1 MGLYAAKGAVLVAA
15 RLGLGHAATRLLL
28 HMALESWDD
37 TDNPGN
43 QPPRRY
49 FASRESSA
57 IALGY
62 LAPDNGSE
70 SAYHSVKRAIAEL
83 VASGAIERVS
93 SGHRGHNAE
102 FNLLVDSRKLALPPL
117 TGHLTRENVHMGN
130 TRREFTPEYK
140 DEAVKLV

>member
-1 MGLYAAKGAVLVAA
+1 MGESTVGLYAAKGAVLAAA
-15 RLGLGHAATRLLL
+15 RLGLGHAATRLLV
-28 HMALESWDD
+28 HMALETWDD
-37 TDNPGN
+37 NDNPGN

-93 SGHRGHNAE
+93 AGHRGHNAE
-102 FNLLVDSRKLALPPL
+102 FNLLVDSTRPGGHRRYETNVIPMLRRGGLGAGERPP
-117 TGHLTRENVHMGN
+117 
-130 TRREFTPEYK
+130 
-140 DEAVKLV
+140 